1 VPGKVVVMIVVQ
13 GVAVNS
19 RSAAGPI
26 ATKGDPFLPMAV
38 NVSGKK
44 DKPRWESLRVFAR
57 EEAQLRRLR
66 ELVAE
71 RKSVVVKT
79 VAEVFASVYERNG
92 EARAGVSFSANLR
105 QVMVFDNGRREWVKV
120 SELVGGDAI
129 SGAGGAEPDEESLPF

>member
-1 VPGKVVVMIVVQ
+1 LHGQSFPSNLAQAGICPPKRGNSRHEGCIERGHRWAVPGKVVVMIVVQ

-92 EARAGVSFSANLR
+92 EARAGVSFSA
-105 QVMVFDNGRREWVKV
+105 
-120 SELVGGDAI
+120 
-129 SGAGGAEPDEESLPF
+129 

>member
-1 VPGKVVVMIVVQ
+1 MIIVQ
-13 GVAVNS
+13 GVAINS

-105 QVMVFDNGRREWVKV
+105 QVMVFDNERREWVK
-120 SELVGGDAI
+120 LAALIGGDAVEA
-129 SGAGGAEPDEESLPF
+129 AGDEESEVVEEPLPF